1 MNVLPSTYYTD
12 FQSLILCNL
21 SPSLISS
28 QIGHYPPRVN
38 THSLI
43 HTQYRNLPLRVYWRF
58 STEQTNTPRYLH
70 LRKSHISYTGSD
82 FAEQICFSHFFFK
95 IYSLIQ
101 FSQLAVAGLVCLN
114 LKHFTRWT
122 LRTCRKEAEEKLAK
136 LGHITTHQTS
146 DLSIGIKC
154 YFLLSF
160 LWESLMLEFSFEFVS
175 EIPPPFTPP
184 SSPHLTPWFLLP
196 LTNREW
202 QNRFASPLTT
212 TNIEEWLYGFS
223 DFLLHRTGWCFCL
236 E

>member
-82 FAEQICFSHFFFK
+82 FAEQICFLF
-95 IYSLIQ
+95 YSVL
-101 FSQLAVAGLVCLN
+101 FACMHMCVCLWMCAF
-114 LKHFTRWT
+114 LQVRVWVHVFTHVSVCGDWGRLT
-122 LRTCRKEAEEKLAK
+122 LAAVLVTFC
-136 LGHITTHQTS
+136 
-146 DLSIGIKC
+146 
-154 YFLLSF
+154 FLDK
-160 LWESLMLEFSFEFVS
+160 
-175 EIPPPFTPP
+175 
-184 SSPHLTPWFLLP
+184 
-196 LTNREW
+196 N
-202 QNRFASPLTT
+202 
-212 TNIEEWLYGFS
+212 
-223 DFLLHRTGWCFCL
+223 
-236 E
+236 